1 MYSDYNYTHID
12 GYRYTE
18 TSKVPTLDPWE
29 YIMEIWKG
37 TTTGESQHGK
47 LWHAATYG
55 LNSCDKQALREDEE
69 WESAEIVEEVVL
81 MSIPAGQKE
90 EITESDTRGSFSN
103 GQTYGITFNL
113 KNKRTGKKL
122 VENKPPRYAFRVVW
136 SEIKPQYIKIEVSE
150 EEFKKYKNYPI
161 SDTWSS
167 GPNAYFNGST
177 VTSPE

>member
-1 MYSDYNYTHID
+1 MEKNVLNAMNFPEYNI
-12 GYRYTE
+12 
-18 TSKVPTLDPWE
+18 
-29 YIMEIWKG
+29 
-37 TTTGESQHGK
+37 
-47 LWHAATYG
+47 
-55 LNSCDKQALREDEE
+55 EDEE

-103 GQTYGITFNL
+103 GHTYGITFNL
-113 KNKRTGKKL
+113 RNKRTGKKL

-167 GPNAYFNGST
+167 FPNAYFNGET